1 MKFMLEFPAKGSPFS
16 NSRPEDLK
24 EAKRLLQNA
33 LDSGKL
39 ECAYSKVGGGG
50 YAVMNADSIADLRLQ
65 LRRLNV
71 HDVNIHPISQLVD
84 VIDGYIEYHESGAHE
99 ELKKQAAAY
108 HEHAAAGYPEK

>member
-24 EAKRLLQNA
+24 EAKRLLQGA
-33 LDSGKL
+33 LENGKL
-39 ECAYSKVGGGG
+39 DCAYSKVGGGG

-71 HDVNIHPISQLVD
+71 HDVNIQPISELVD

-99 ELKKQAAAY
+99 ELKQKAAAY
-108 HEHAAAGYPEK
+108 HEHAASGYPEK